1 MSSLEGVSSAGIPS
15 LVAVMVGDEEESPFV
30 TREEPGNR
38 SAPNR
43 PHEPESAYV
52 LSLAD
57 PT

>member
-1 MSSLEGVSSAGIPS
+1 
-15 LVAVMVGDEEESPFV
+15 MVGDEEESPFV
-30 TREEPGNR
+30 NREEPGNR